1 MRADRLVSIL
11 LLLQVHRRMTAREL
25 ARRVEVSERTIHRDM
40 DALSSAGIPVMAER
54 GAGGGWMLMEG
65 YRTNL
70 TGLKEA
76 EVQALFLTQPSQV
89 LSDLKL
95 DKASEA
101 AMLKLLAALPS
112 AHRRDADYARQRI
125 HVDITG
131 WSRYEEAIPFLPTIQ
146 EAVWQERKLR
156 ITYQRGADCDDVERL
171 VDPLGLVAKRGAW
184 YLVAAVDGDVRSY
197 RVSRVLDA
205 TLTDLPFVRPK
216 DFDLADHWQQSTA
229 VFKEHLPR
237 YPALLRVSPDALPRI
252 RYAGRFARIEQVLE
266 SDPDGWTRVAVRF
279 QFEKEAVEWVL
290 SFGTEIEVIEP
301 SVLGERVL
309 EMAESVVARYRADSE
324 DVLKPKHSPQRC

>member
-1 MRADRLVSIL
+1 MRADRLVSIM

-40 DALSSAGIPVMAER
+40 DALSAAGIPVVAER
-54 GAGGGWMLMEG
+54 GAGGGWMLVEG

-76 EVQALFLTQPSQV
+76 EVQALFLTQPVQV

-125 HVDITG
+125 HVDVTG

-146 EAVWQERKLR
+146 EAVWRERKLR
-156 ITYQRGADCDDVERL
+156 INYQRGADCDDVERL
-171 VDPLGLVAKRGAW
+171 IDPLGLVAKRSAW

-205 TLTDLPFVRPK
+205 TMTDLPFTRPK
-216 DFDLADHWQQSTA
+216 DFDLATYWRQSTT
-229 VFKEHLPR
+229 VFKDHLPR
-237 YPALLRVSPDALPRI
+237 YPALLRVSPDAFPLV
-252 RYAGRFARIEQVLE
+252 RYAGRFARVEQVLDR
-266 SDPDGWTRVAVRF
+266 DPDGWTRVAMRF
-279 QFEKEAVEWVL
+279 QFEKDAAEWVL
-290 SFGTEIEVIEP
+290 SFGTEVEVIEP
-301 SVLGERVL
+301 AELGERVL
-309 EMAESVVARYRADSE
+309 AMAESVVTAYRSRNEGAVGDAS
-324 DVLKPKHSPQRC
+324 